1 MINSFENYTKTANS
15 YDNTRNCVGIDI
27 IEKNIHKN
35 LNEVNMLDLAC
46 GTGNYSE
53 YFVNK
58 VNYLTCLDG
67 NNECL
72 DNCKKKLEGSSNVEF
87 IYQNLS
93 DKLSLEDNQFDVIII
108 NQVLHHLI
116 INNDDKKYDVIIHLI
131 KELNRVLKPN
141 GVIIMN
147 YTTNDQQKFSY
158 WWSQLIPSVTNIID
172 YKFLSNDIVSQLFQ
186 NNMNNCDLQF
196 YPILDET
203 LMKYENYINPQ
214 NLFNVDWR
222 NGDSL
227 FSFLNFDDNFKKNMT
242 NLIENKEMSSLINK
256 SEKHRRQYGQS
267 TSVVIRKY
275 IY

>member
-1 MINSFENYTKTANS
+1 MISSFEDYSTTANS
-15 YDNTRNCVGIDI
+15 YDDIRQCVGLDI

-35 LNEVNMLDLAC
+35 LNEVHMLDLAC

-58 VNYLTCLDG
+58 VKHLTCLDG

-72 DNCKKKLEGSSNVEF
+72 TNCKKKIEGSSNVEF
-87 IYQNLS
+87 ILQNLS
-93 DKLSLEDNQFDVIII
+93 DKFECDDNQFDVIII
-108 NQVLHHLI
+108 NQVLHHLVI
-116 INNDDKKYDVIIHLI
+116 DNNDSKYDVIINVI
-131 KELNRVLKPN
+131 KELNRVLKPD

-147 YTTNDQQKFSY
+147 YTSNDQQKFSY
-158 WWSQLIPSVTNIID
+158 WWSLLIPSITDVID
-172 YKFLSNDIVSQLFQ
+172 YKFLSNDIVSQLFHK
-186 NNMNNCDLQF
+186 NMDNCDLQF

-203 LMKYENYINPQ
+203 LMEYKNYINPT

-242 NLIENKEMSSLINK
+242 NLIENKEMSFVINK
-256 SEKHRRQYGQS
+256 SEEHRRQFGQS
-267 TSVVIRKY
+267 TSIVIRKL
-275 IY
+275 